1 MAKTAIV
8 TGSSRGIGRAIAEK
22 LGSQGFNVVV
32 NYVGNKAE
40 ADKVAAAV
48 VIPPEEIKE
57 EDQGT
62 LLQ

>member
-32 NYVGNKAE
+32 NYAGNKTE

-48 VIPPEEIKE
+48 EAAGGSTIVVQANGGIA
-57 EDQGT
+57 
-62 LLQ
+62 